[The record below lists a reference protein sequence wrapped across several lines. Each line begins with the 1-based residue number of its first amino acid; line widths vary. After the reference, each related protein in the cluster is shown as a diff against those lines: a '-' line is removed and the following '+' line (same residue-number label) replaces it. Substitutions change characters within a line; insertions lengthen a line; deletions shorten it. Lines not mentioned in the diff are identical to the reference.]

1 MEDLVRRTGIARGPL
16 EALATAGAFACL
28 GLARR
33 EALWAAGPAA
43 ESQADRLPG
52 AVVGGQAPT
61 LPGMSPFELG
71 MADLWAT
78 GLSGESF
85 PTQFVRDR
93 LDALGVVPA
102 AGLAAVAAGSRVL
115 VGGLVTHRQRPE
127 TAKGVT
133 FVNLED
139 ETGLINVICS
149 PSVWARHRR
158 VAAAAAALL
167 VRGRLERAEGVTN
180 VLAHE
185 LLPLDLAV
193 PTRSRDFR

>member
-28 GLARR
+28 GLDRR

-78 GLSGESF
+78 GLSGDSF

-102 AGLAAVAAGSRVL
+102 AGLTAVAPGSRVL

-149 PSVWARHRR
+149 PGVWARHRR
-158 VAAAAAALL
+158 VAATAAALL